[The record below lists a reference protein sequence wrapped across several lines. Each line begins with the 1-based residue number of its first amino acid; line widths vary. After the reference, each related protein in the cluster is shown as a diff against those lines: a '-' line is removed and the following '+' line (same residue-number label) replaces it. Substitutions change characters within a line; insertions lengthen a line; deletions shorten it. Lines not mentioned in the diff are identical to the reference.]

1 MKVLIACEESQT
13 VCKAFRKLGHEAYS
27 CDILPC
33 SGGHPEWH
41 IQDDVLDVIEEV
53 HNHWDLMIAHPPCT
67 YLSKASAC
75 RLYKT
80 AGNPDPERLALGMK
94 AKGFLLKLLNAPIK
108 FVAVEN
114 PTPLKIFEL
123 PSPSQI
129 IQPYQFGHNVSKRTL
144 LWIRGLPELKPTKII
159 DDYTPFLPSNTGGK
173 KRGQMA
179 RTDKKLTRDPTIA
192 SKTFKGIS
200 EAMAKQWGDFIL
212 SQNNTKEDGFPPIT
226 KVMGI
231 QPTIL

>member
-1 MKVLIACEESQT
+1 MLKVLIACEESQT
-13 VCKAFRKLGHEAYS
+13 VCKAFRDFGHEAYS

-41 IQDDVLDVIEEV
+41 IQGNVLEHLKDG
-53 HNHWDLMIAHPPCT
+53 WDLMIAHPPCT

-80 AGNPDPERLALGMK
+80 AGNPNPERLALGMK
-94 AKGFLLKLLNAPIK
+94 AKEFLLMLLNAPIE
-108 FVAVEN
+108 FIAIEN

-123 PSPSQI
+123 PPPSQI

-144 LWIRGLPELKPTKII
+144 LWIRGLPELKSTKVV

-179 RTDKKLTRDPTIA
+179 RTDKELTRDPTIA
-192 SKTFKGIS
+192 SKTFKGIA
-200 EAMAKQWGDFIL
+200 EAMVKQWSDFIL
-212 SQNNTKEDGFPPIT
+212 SQNNTKEDGFPPT
-226 KVMGI
+226 PKGMGI